1 MPPYHEPPPS
11 RVQWPRPS
19 AWGAAA
25 ACLWILFCLRWFDAG
40 AAFRPA
46 WLTALPSPLLGLPLL
61 VLALAWLWSGR
72 ERGGEGS
79 ALWGGALLVV
89 VLAVLFRLPLVV
101 QGAAGAVTPDGALSG
116 IVALHIRDGVDH
128 LVFVPHVP
136 YSGSLK
142 SHLTAPLAALIDPA
156 RAFAL
161 VSVLFFAAFVAGV
174 YRLGSLVSG
183 RDSGTAVAAGLYLA
197 FGPPFLTRYSLSN
210 DGNYVEVLAL
220 GTWALWLAA
229 RWALEEEGRPRRA
242 LKAGLLLG
250 LAFWCHILAVIH
262 LTAVVLALVVFGRR
276 RAPRSLLALAG
287 GFALGYLPGWLW
299 NAGNGWESFLYL
311 MPGGPA
317 VGGEDSGA
325 GLGQRLVGMVTDHW
339 PILMGYDPGHAP
351 LLDAVL
357 LVLAWLTVVL
367 AALATARAVGAAWRL
382 RSRPLTLLL
391 LFAAVNLA
399 VALLALPH
407 VPGNPR
413 YLLFLMAP
421 LPIFLAEALPGS
433 RRWVL
438 VLVVAFGALGSVAQA
453 EGTMLADG
461 KWRAFVAGLE
471 GEGVRWCYTDFFLA
485 TKINFLSEERVTCSA
500 KLGPTTTEYFF
511 EYREGVERAP
521 EAALVAVNTTA
532 ADRMGRRLSELG
544 VAYERRDLMK
554 PVFVRLSRKVE
565 PSELFPGRSFAP
577 R

>member
-1 MPPYHEPPPS
+1 
-11 RVQWPRPS
+11 
-19 AWGAAA
+19 
-25 ACLWILFCLRWFDAG
+25 
-40 AAFRPA
+40 
-46 WLTALPSPLLGLPLL
+46 
-61 VLALAWLWSGR
+61 
-72 ERGGEGS
+72 
-79 ALWGGALLVV
+79 
-89 VLAVLFRLPLVV
+89 
-101 QGAAGAVTPDGALSG
+101 
-116 IVALHIRDGVDH
+116 
-128 LVFVPHVP
+128 
-136 YSGSLK
+136 
-142 SHLTAPLAALIDPA
+142 
-156 RAFAL
+156 
-161 VSVLFFAAFVAGV
+161 
-174 YRLGSLVSG
+174 
-183 RDSGTAVAAGLYLA
+183 
-197 FGPPFLTRYSLSN
+197 
-210 DGNYVEVLAL
+210 
-220 GTWALWLAA
+220 
-229 RWALEEEGRPRRA
+229 
-242 LKAGLLLG
+242 
-250 LAFWCHILAVIH
+250 
-262 LTAVVLALVVFGRR
+262 
-276 RAPRSLLALAG
+276 
-287 GFALGYLPGWLW
+287 
-299 NAGNGWESFLYL
+299 
-311 MPGGPA
+311 
-317 VGGEDSGA
+317 
-325 GLGQRLVGMVTDHW
+325 MVTDHG

-357 LVLAWLTVVL
+357 LVLAWLTVGL
-367 AALATARAVGAAWRL
+367 AVLATARAVGAAWRL

-485 TKINFLSEERVTCSA
+485 TKINFLSGERVTCSA

-521 EAALVAVNTTA
+521 EAALVAVNMTA